1 MLLHAHAKIN
11 LCLDVIGR
19 RPNGYHDVKMIMQ
32 SIGLYDELEITTR
45 PDNEIV
51 LECDNS
57 ELGPIEDNLI
67 YRAAAKLRE
76 SSGNNTGLTIRLTK
90 NIPVA
95 AGMAGGSTDAAAT
108 LIGINELLQLGKSH
122 EDLREI
128 GVTLGADVPYCIEG
142 GTYLSEGIG
151 EILTRLPDAPSCY
164 LVIAKP
170 DISVSTKF
178 VYEHLILN
186 DSTIHPDVDGMIDAI
201 KSGSLQGV
209 TDRLSNLLADV
220 TEQEYTIIRHM
231 KQVLLN
237 NGALGALMSGS
248 GPTVFG
254 IYNSRTDADTAL
266 AKLHECCDFKA
277 GFVTE
282 LSKTGVEIIR

>member
-209 TDRLSNLLADV
+209 TNRLSNLLADV
-220 TEQEYTIIRHM
+220 TEQEYTIIRQM

-237 NGALGALMSGS
+237 NSALGALMSGS

>member
-220 TEQEYTIIRHM
+220 TEQEYTIICQM

>member
-32 SIGLYDELEITTR
+32 SIGLYDELEITART
-45 PDNEIV
+45 DNEIV

-220 TEQEYTIIRHM
+220 TEQEYTIIRQM